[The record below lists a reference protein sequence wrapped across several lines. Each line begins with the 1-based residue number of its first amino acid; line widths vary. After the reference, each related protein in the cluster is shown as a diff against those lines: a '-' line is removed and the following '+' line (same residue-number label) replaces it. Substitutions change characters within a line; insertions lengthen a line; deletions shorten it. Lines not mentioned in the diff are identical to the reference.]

1 VSTLT
6 PKVGLKRP
14 DGTDP
19 FLRTDFVNNWNLI
32 DQIPGAYICDST
44 TLPVW
49 GSAQA
54 GRLVF
59 LTDYKQIRYWDGA
72 AWQDERTAVPLFAGG
87 AIFDTTV
94 GKNATPTFN
103 IVTFTTPRPC
113 TMAVILNATVS
124 CDSQHSQD
132 VYLRVNFDN
141 SDLLLGGYS
150 DAMRFT
156 GNSSDT
162 SADMKMT
169 CTAIAVV
176 NATKGT
182 HSIKG
187 KLNVGTYNTSV
198 ILRGM
203 KAIGMIGLYA
213 SSNSL

>member
-1 VSTLT
+1 MSTVT

-49 GSAQA
+49 GAAQA

-72 AWQDERTAVPLFAGG
+72 AWQDERTAVPMFAGG
-87 AIFDTTV
+87 AIFDATV
-94 GKNATPTFN
+94 GKSATPTVN

-113 TMAVILNATVS
+113 TIAMLVSATIS
-124 CDSQHSQD
+124 CDSQHTQD
-132 VYLRVNFDN
+132 VYVRANFDN
-141 SDLLLGGYS
+141 GDLLLGGYS
-150 DAMRFT
+150 DGMRFT

-162 SADMKMT
+162 SADAKAT

-187 KLNVGTYNTSV
+187 KLVVGAYNTSV

-203 KAIGMIGLYA
+203 KAIGFVGLYA